1 MEPLQPDPNAQLLLK
16 SIKWRVA
23 AGWLVVLI
31 LAWRYLV
38 HPVAAAWLAT
48 QGTILPPVEPFALA
62 DVLAVIGLP
71 VGGAFADTMSKD

>member
-1 MEPLQPDPNAQLLLK
+1 MHDPHQDPNELLILK
-16 SIKWRVA
+16 SIKWRTA

-38 HPVAAAWLAT
+38 HPVAASWLAT
-48 QGTILPPVEPFALA
+48 QGTILPPIDPFQIA

-71 VGGAFADTMSKD
+71 VGGAFADRMSKE

>member
-1 MEPLQPDPNAQLLLK
+1 MSTANEQLLLR
-16 SIKWRVA
+16 SIKWRNA

-38 HPVAAAWLAT
+38 HPVAATWLAT
-48 QGTILPPVEPFALA
+48 QGIVLSPIDPFELT

-71 VGGAFADTMSKD
+71 TAGAFADNMSKE

>member
-1 MEPLQPDPNAQLLLK
+1 MTMQDPDDLLLLR

-31 LAWRYLV
+31 LTWRYLV
-38 HPVAAAWLAT
+38 HPVAATWLAT
-48 QGTILPPVEPFALA
+48 QGTTLPPLEPFSIS

-71 VGGAFADTMSKD
+71 VGGAFADRMSKE

>member
-1 MEPLQPDPNAQLLLK
+1 MTQPNPYDQLLTK
-16 SIKWRVA
+16 SIRWRVA

-38 HPVAAAWLAT
+38 HPLAATYLAT
-48 QGTILPPVEPFALA
+48 QGTTLPPLEPFQLT

-71 VGGAFADTMSKD
+71 VGGAFADRMSTE

>member
-1 MEPLQPDPNAQLLLK
+1 MEPTQPDPYLLLLRK
-16 SIKWRVA
+16 SIKWRTA

-38 HPVAAAWLAT
+38 QPVAATWLAT
-48 QGTILPPVEPFALA
+48 QGTTLPPIEPFEVG

-71 VGGAFADTMSKD
+71 VGGAFADRMSKE